1 MPEPVQEGRNLAGM
15 VGATNAELISTEN
28 VNECV
33 PAVVEVFKGKQAIRS
48 IPNEEKRWSQTP

>member
-1 MPEPVQEGRNLAGM
+1 MQEGRNLAGM